1 MPCPRQENE
10 VTPRQSGRK
19 FSHATFNTGRKS
31 CRCCRAGPRQGACYQ
46 RGYRDFALQD
56 GTSFDQAPGRPRFFR
71 DGGQVGAGVSVRYA
85 DRGSCRGEKIMKLE
99 INDKEL
105 KHGVLGLV
113 LAIVEVIRDTLKIQ
127 SVKRMEGGSLTEEQI
142 ERLGNA
148 LLELDKAIDQIKEE
162 QGVSEAVRSVR
173 DGLDDLVD
181 QMIHMEA

>member
-1 MPCPRQENE
+1 
-10 VTPRQSGRK
+10 
-19 FSHATFNTGRKS
+19 
-31 CRCCRAGPRQGACYQ
+31 
-46 RGYRDFALQD
+46 
-56 GTSFDQAPGRPRFFR
+56 
-71 DGGQVGAGVSVRYA
+71 
-85 DRGSCRGEKIMKLE
+85 MKLE
-99 INDKEL
+99 IDDKEL

-181 QMIHMEA
+181 RMIHTVTDPTGSCEKMEV